1 MLREITTHM
10 PLKRVLLLAVSA
22 LVLLGAVAALVT
34 TTNGRGLRAA
44 GLMPEVVS
52 PADRPR
58 LTMDEIVVRAP
69 LPDRLADA
77 SAHLS
82 GIN

>member
-1 MLREITTHM
+1 MRKEKTTHK
-10 PLKRVLLLAVSA
+10 PLKRALLFAVSA
-22 LVLLGAVAALVT
+22 LVLLGAVAALGT

-52 PADRPR
+52 VADRPR
-58 LTMDEIVVRAP
+58 LVMDEIVVRAP
-69 LPDRLADA
+69 RPDRLADA

>member
-1 MLREITTHM
+1 M

-22 LVLLGAVAALVT
+22 LVLLGAVAALGT

-52 PADRPR
+52 VADRPR

-69 LPDRLADA
+69 RPDQLAA
-77 SAHLS
+77 TSAHPS
-82 GIN
+82 EIN